1 MPTGSVGE
9 LKEEKRGSVASRCRR
24 AALTCLSP
32 QQSRTV
38 RSGQELRRRPQTAET
53 SLSPLPSEIFP
64 PPQAPSSVFHSSP
77 PAHSLFPSFRFS
89 LVAPAISQKFARPF
103 ADRSVD
109 SLERGI
115 EKFSAFSGRDDL
127 LPEDRVS
134 RDGEVEDAPVAG
146 VGDGGLAAAAVVVV
160 MVVVVVVVVVVVLL
174 LVPVKKRKKKR
185 KKKTAH
191 VGGGSSLLPRTPA
204 GGGKATLKDRG
215 DVVLAGTRRVFVH
228 VARKENFSTS
238 RLRHT

>member
-1 MPTGSVGE
+1 M
-9 LKEEKRGSVASRCRR
+9 
-24 AALTCLSP
+24 
-32 QQSRTV
+32 
-38 RSGQELRRRPQTAET
+38 
-53 SLSPLPSEIFP
+53 
-64 PPQAPSSVFHSSP
+64 
-77 PAHSLFPSFRFS
+77 SFRRFS
-89 LVAPAISQKFARPF
+89 LAAPAISQTFARSF
-103 ADRSVD
+103 FHRSVD
-109 SLERGI
+109 PLERGI
-115 EKFSAFSGRDDL
+115 EKSSAFSGRDGL

-146 VGDGGLAAAAVVVV
+146 VGGGGLAAAAMVVT
-160 MVVVVVVVVVVVLL
+160 VVVVVV

-185 KKKTAH
+185 KKKTVY

-204 GGGKATLKDRG
+204 GGGKATFKDRG